1 MLRFFAAL
9 ILSAVTLLPA
19 TASAAEGENMTLEE
33 RVARLEALL
42 GLEGIASEEVANSQA
57 GVPALPPGST
67 AAAAA
72 GTATAGTTSAG
83 TTPAV
88 AAVEGSSVGMIP
100 AGDAQAMIAAPAPPP
115 PSPPSNEPV
124 WSFANNRPLIRSAD
138 SAFSLAFRGRLQFDA
153 GSFYQDSSLPASVS
167 AGRDLRNGANFRRA
181 QFGVEGKVFRD
192 FEYEF
197 VFDFGSSGTERA
209 GQIYLLRLGYT
220 GIPHVTIN
228 AGAIQPKFTLDD
240 STSSGDLTFM
250 ERSSIVNTLLDPYG
264 GSDSRRGIEVRYQSE
279 NFLRNGDNLLVAG
292 AFTGARIAETKTD
305 DEGTQILGR
314 AAYRFYSDE
323 NSNFQIG
330 VSAARIVNHPDGG
343 IAIGDRPETRIDGT
357 RLVGFGSPG
366 LAPEVGAKSGFMWGL
381 EAAANYGPFTMQGE
395 YFRHT
400 LERTDTALKDPS
412 FSGWYVQ
419 ASYMLTGESRP
430 YNTATAAFGAPAPRH
445 AFDRDDGDWGAWEV
459 KARYSVNDLDAFIV
473 DPNPANRVRGGEQHI
488 IGTGVNWYMNR
499 NVRWLFD
506 YSLVDIDRLDP
517 MGLEAGQ
524 DFQVLAARM
533 QFSF

>member
-1 MLRFFAAL
+1 MLRFLAAL
-9 ILSAVTLLPA
+9 TLGAATLFPA
-19 TASAAEGENMTLEE
+19 AAIAADGETMSLEE

-42 GLEGIASEEVANSQA
+42 GLEGLASEEVANTQA
-57 GVPALPPGST
+57 GVPALPPAFSAAAMSGATAAGTTTTGASPAGET
-67 AAAAA
+67 QAMAAAPPPLAVPPAAAA
-72 GTATAGTTSAG
+72 
-83 TTPAV
+83 
-88 AAVEGSSVGMIP
+88 
-100 AGDAQAMIAAPAPPP
+100 
-115 PSPPSNEPV
+115 PSEEPV

-153 GSFYQDSSLPASVS
+153 GSFHQDSNLPASVS
-167 AGRDLRNGANFRRA
+167 AGRDLRNGAHFRRA
-181 QFGVEGKVFRD
+181 QLGVEGKVFRD

-209 GQIYLLRLGYT
+209 GQIYLMRLGYT

-264 GSDSRRGIEVRYQSE
+264 GSDSRRGLEVRYQSE
-279 NFLRNGDNLLVAG
+279 DFLRDGDNLLLA
-292 AFTGARIAETKTD
+292 ATFTGARIAETKTD

-314 AAYRFYSDE
+314 AAYRFHSDAT
-323 NSNFQIG
+323 SNFQIG
-330 VSAARIVNHPDGG
+330 VNAARIVNHPDGG
-343 IAIGDRPETRIDGT
+343 IAIGDRPETRVDGT

-366 LAPEVGAKSGFMWGL
+366 LAPEVGAKSGWMWGL

-400 LERTDTALKDPS
+400 LERSDTALKDPA

-419 ASYMLTGESRP
+419 GSYMLTGESRP
-430 YNTATAAFGAPAPRH
+430 YNTATAAFGAPAPLH
-445 AFDRDDGDWGAWEV
+445 PFDRDDGGWGAWEV
-459 KARYSVNDLDAFIV
+459 KARYSVNDLDAFV
-473 DPNPANRVRGGEQHI
+473 FDPNPANRVRGGEQRI

-506 YSLVDIDRLDP
+506 YSIVDINRLDAV
-517 MGLEAGQ
+517 GLEAGQ
-524 DFQVLAARM
+524 DFEVMAARM